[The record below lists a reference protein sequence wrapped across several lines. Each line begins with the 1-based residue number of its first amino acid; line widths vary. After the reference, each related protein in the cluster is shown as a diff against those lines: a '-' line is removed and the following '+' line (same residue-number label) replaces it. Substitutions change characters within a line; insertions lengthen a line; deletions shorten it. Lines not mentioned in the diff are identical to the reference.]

1 MPSRWSAA
9 TVICAPFT
17 GTIHFFASDDYSRR
31 DHNLLWA
38 AICRLRRKL
47 NKAYMPQAFSP
58 FTSGSW
64 SAWQATALM
73 VASVLGYFEL
83 PPPTRSEGALSTAAR
98 QM

>member
-1 MPSRWSAA
+1 
-9 TVICAPFT
+9 
-17 GTIHFFASDDYSRR
+17 
-31 DHNLLWA
+31 
-38 AICRLRRKL
+38 
-47 NKAYMPQAFSP
+47 MPQAFSP